1 MTGDPMQSN
10 DLTAWEKFKPY
21 PSRIYETKVKPSKKV
36 EVFNDSTIKQSGM
49 PKRLLKL
56 EKLQIKHEKSWNVWI
71 SKMLTRSF
79 IFIIKEDKSRDGSST
94 TATFNT
100 NFFYS

>member
-1 MTGDPMQSN
+1 MQSN

-21 PSRIYETKVKPSKKV
+21 PSGIYETKVKPSKKV

-56 EKLQIKHEKSWNVWI
+56 KKLKNLE
-71 SKMLTRSF
+71 MFGYR
-79 IFIIKEDKSRDGSST
+79 RC
-94 TATFNT
+94 
-100 NFFYS
+100 